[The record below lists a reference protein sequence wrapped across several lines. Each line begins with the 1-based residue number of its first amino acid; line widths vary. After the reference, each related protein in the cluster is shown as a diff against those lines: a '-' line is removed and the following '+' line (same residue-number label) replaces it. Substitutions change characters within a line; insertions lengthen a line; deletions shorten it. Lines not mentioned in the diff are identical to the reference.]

1 MAKQD
6 EDEMLRLMKESV
18 RSRVG
23 GSRGSS
29 GAQIDDKGILRING
43 RICVPKVDSLRHEL
57 LQENHR
63 SRLSI
68 HPGVSKMY
76 QDMKRLYWWKGMKR
90 DISIFVSRCATCQQV
105 KADHQK
111 TPGLLQP
118 LEIPNWK
125 WEQVS
130 MDFIDGLPRTQ
141 RGNESI
147 WVIVDR
153 LTKSAH
159 FIPVK
164 STRSASSLSEIYM
177 REIIRLH
184 HVPLNIVCDRD
195 PIFTI

>member
-1 MAKQD
+1 M
-6 EDEMLRLMKESV
+6 
-18 RSRVG
+18 
-23 GSRGSS
+23 
-29 GAQIDDKGILRING
+29 
-43 RICVPKVDSLRHEL
+43 
-57 LQENHR
+57 
-63 SRLSI
+63 
-68 HPGVSKMY
+68 
-76 QDMKRLYWWKGMKR
+76 
-90 DISIFVSRCATCQQV
+90 TCQQV

-130 MDFIDGLPRTQ
+130 MDFIDGLPRTR

-164 STRSASSLSEIYM
+164 STRSASSLSKIYM
-177 REIIRLH
+177 REIVRLLGI
-184 HVPLNIVCDRD
+184 PLSIVCDRD
-195 PIFTI
+195 PIFTSQFWKAFQDSLGTRLNLSAAYHP